1 MNNCLRLTVGLV
13 WVGVLA
19 GDLVCGWAGEPFI
32 SQLYESQRPSQPSIG
47 ISATELAG
55 RRDAPL
61 PAPHTHTLRAQGLG

>member
-1 MNNCLRLTVGLV
+1 MNDCLCLTGRLV

-19 GDLVCGWAGEPFI
+19 GDLVCGWGGEPFI
-32 SQLYESQRPSQPSIG
+32 SQLYEGQRPSQPGIG
-47 ISATELAG
+47 INATELAG